1 MYSCLSTDIFSAPVG
16 LKPCPNSDQA
26 ALVVPL
32 KFLDMTAVPCP
43 SFPAVPG
50 GDSHIKMTGVL
61 VVPFRG

>member
-1 MYSCLSTDIFSAPVG
+1 MYSCLSIDIFSAPVG

-32 KFLDMTAVPCP
+32 KFLDMTAVP
-43 SFPAVPG
+43 G